1 MDSGSIVLTVVS
13 LLIGGVIGAL
23 TSYFISRWYYRKA
36 SEDMRR
42 ELGALRQETTEL
54 RSSSSDTLRYLLS
67 LIDYLDSAGVVE
79 VKRNPQTGEPL
90 AVRSVPITHPTAT
103 AKGVASHDWKVIPRK
118 GILAGDY
125 SAAEAILRDLR
136 AEEHDDR

>member
-1 MDSGSIVLTVVS
+1 MDRDSIVLTVVS

-23 TSYFISRWYYRKA
+23 TSYFISWWYYRKA

-54 RSSSSDTLRYLLS
+54 RSISSDIQRYLLS
-67 LIDYLDSAGVVE
+67 LIDHLDNAGVVE
-79 VKRNPQTGEPL
+79 VARNPQTGEPL
-90 AVRSVPITHPTAT
+90 AVRLRRTTHPTAT

-118 GILAGDY
+118 DIPAGDY
-125 SAAEAILRDLR
+125 SAAEDILRDLR
-136 AEEHDDR
+136 AEEQDDR

>member
-67 LIDYLDSAGVVE
+67 LIDHLESAGVVE
-79 VKRNPQTGEPL
+79 VNRNPRTGEPL
-90 AVRSVPITHPTAT
+90 AVRRLRTTHSAT
-103 AKGVASHDWKVIPRK
+103 AESVASHDWKVIPRK
-118 GILAGDY
+118 GIPAGDY

-136 AEEHDDR
+136 AEEQDDR